1 MELTPKVELLIDNLR
16 KTGYDVW
23 IVPDI
28 SSDAACMT
36 NTSKIFVYKNGTMLE
51 GSICSSCKRLSHDE
65 SSILSCIIN
74 LANKIK
80 DAEKKKGEKIYVRR
94 LQYHEQ

>member
-28 SSDAACMT
+28 SSDVACMT
-36 NTSKIFVYKNGTMLE
+36 NTSKIFIYKNGITLE
-51 GSICSSCKRLSHDE
+51 ATICPSYMGLSHDE
-65 SSILSCIIN
+65 SSVLSCINN
-74 LANKIK
+74 LANKIEE
-80 DAEKKKGEKIYVRR
+80 AEKRKER
-94 LQYHEQ
+94 

>member
-28 SSDAACMT
+28 SSDVARMT
-36 NTSKIFVYKNGTMLE
+36 NTSKIFVYKNGTTLE
-51 GSICSSCKRLSHDE
+51 GSICSSYRRLSHDE
-65 SSILSCIIN
+65 SIILSCISN
-74 LANKIK
+74 LANKIEEVM
-80 DAEKKKGEKIYVRR
+80 DYKGQIVGDKNV
-94 LQYHEQ
+94 

>member
-28 SSDAACMT
+28 SSDVARMT
-36 NTSKIFVYKNGTMLE
+36 NTSKIFVYKNGTTLE
-51 GSICSSCKRLSHDE
+51 APICPSYSRPSQDE
-65 SSILSCIIN
+65 SIILSCISN
-74 LANKIK
+74 LANKIEE
-80 DAEKKKGEKIYVRR
+80 AEKRKER
-94 LQYHEQ
+94 

>member
-28 SSDAACMT
+28 SSDVARMT
-36 NTSKIFVYKNGTMLE
+36 NKIFIYKNGITLE
-51 GSICSSCKRLSHDE
+51 APICPSYRGLSHDE
-65 SSILSCIIN
+65 SSMLSCINN
-74 LANKIK
+74 LANKIEE
-80 DAEKKKGEKIYVRR
+80 AEKRKER
-94 LQYHEQ
+94 

>member
-28 SSDAACMT
+28 SSDVARMT
-36 NTSKIFVYKNGTMLE
+36 NMSKIFIYKNGITLE
-51 GSICSSCKRLSHDE
+51 APICPSYRGLSHDE
-65 SSILSCIIN
+65 SSMLSCINN
-74 LANKIK
+74 LANKIEE
-80 DAEKKKGEKIYVRR
+80 AEKRKER
-94 LQYHEQ
+94 